1 MINVG
6 RIVNSRNFAQ
16 PKGFKVYR
24 TTGEWVS
31 GRFVTKTPDT
41 PLLLQGTVTV
51 ANSEDLEQVPEGD
64 RVTGMMC
71 FYSQQ
76 PIYVTRAEDELSAA
90 GISDEIVWSG
100 DRYRIVAVVPWR
112 DFGYYKAFGVR
123 MAGD

>member
-16 PKGFKVYR
+16 PKGFVVNR
-24 TTGEWVS
+24 ITGKWVR
-31 GRFVTKTPDT
+31 GRFVTDPEDKIII
-41 PLLLQGTVTV
+41 QGTVTV
-51 ANSEDLEQVPEGD
+51 ANAEDLQQVPEGD
-64 RVTGMMC
+64 RVTGLMC

-76 PIYVTRAEDELSAA
+76 PIYITRDEGEISGA
-90 GISDEIVWSG
+90 GISDEIEWKG
-100 DRYRIVAVVPWR
+100 ERYRVSTVAPWS